1 MSFKLSRKSVDIIQN
16 LASIEPSM
24 IIVEGNEQASSSM
37 TAKVYATAKLPDTI
51 DATFGMYNINDLLTH
66 FKLFDESDFEL
77 DFNKNNNII
86 RIYNEFASVDVHTS
100 DRNMIAEPRIGQ
112 SIGEDQYDIVFNI
125 PNDMLYKMNEFIK
138 VVGTDVIA
146 FVKRDDDTHLR
157 IEGYDYN
164 NLKECHLK
172 GYPERPIWHLRLK
185 EFDGESFKYFA
196 RMNFKI
202 FDGDY
207 EVRIRQFLGRRGE
220 KSDQLNRGRPP
231 AIQFD
236 GEFIRYAITYIDIS
250 ENQKSLQEIQ

>member
-1 MSFKLSRKSVDIIQN
+1 MSFKLSKKSIDIIQN

-24 IIVEGNEQASSSM
+24 ILVEGNEQASSSM
-37 TAKVYATAKLPDTI
+37 TAKVYATAKLPDSI
-51 DATFGMYNINDLLTH
+51 DATFGMYNIMDLLSH
-66 FKLFDESDFEL
+66 FKIFGDDEFEL
-77 DFNKNNNII
+77 SFNKNNNII
-86 RIYNEFASVDVHTS
+86 KVYNDIISVDVHTS

-112 SIGEDQYDIVFNI
+112 SIGEDPHDIVFNI
-125 PNDMLYKMNEFIK
+125 PNDMLYKMNEIIK

-164 NLKECHLK
+164 NLKECSLK
-172 GYPERPIWHLRLK
+172 GYPERPIWHIRLK
-185 EFDGESFKYFA
+185 EYEGESFKYFA

-207 EVRIRQFLGRRGE
+207 EVRIRQFLGRRDD
-220 KSDQLNRGRPP
+220 KSNQLNRTRPP

-236 GEFIRYAITYIDIS
+236 GEFIRYAITYIDMS
-250 ENQKSLQEIQ
+250 ENQKSLQEV